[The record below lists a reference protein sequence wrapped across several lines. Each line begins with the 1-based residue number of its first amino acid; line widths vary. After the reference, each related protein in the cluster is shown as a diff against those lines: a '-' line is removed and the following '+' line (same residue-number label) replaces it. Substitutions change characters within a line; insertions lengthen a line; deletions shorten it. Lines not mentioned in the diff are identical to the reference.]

1 MEGKIKGVNLGAWLV
16 LEKWMTPRL
25 FDRTPSDDEYYL
37 AYDMDPEAYE
47 EKIKTHRA
55 TFITEGDFVKIA
67 SAGFNVVRIPV
78 PYFIFGD
85 REPFI
90 GCLDELDLAFN
101 WARAY
106 GLEVLIDLH
115 TAPYSQNAFDN
126 GGISGVCKWAQHPE
140 EVEFVL
146 NVLTR
151 LAERYKADDALYGI
165 EVLNEPL
172 TPEMWDIID
181 PQDQYEP
188 RDKELAE
195 GSAPVSFA
203 FLYDFYQ
210 EAYDRLREILPPD
223 KAIVFHDGFDLL
235 KWEGFFKEREFDN
248 VMLDTH
254 HYLMFGNDPDKENLE
269 YYQAH
274 LNQTGE
280 QIEKVSKYVPVVTG
294 EWCLYNQQIVKN
306 QKNMTDDEVTAFY
319 NALWQASVDAWN
331 KGDGYFYWT
340 YKLLIDTVNEPD
352 NRGKDAWDVSR
363 AIARGW
369 AQV

>member
-1 MEGKIKGVNLGAWLV
+1 
-16 LEKWMTPRL
+16 
-25 FDRTPSDDEYYL
+25 
-37 AYDMDPEAYE
+37 MDAAAYE

-90 GCLDELDLAFN
+90 GCLDELDRAFN

-106 GLEVLIDLH
+106 GLKVLIDLH

-126 GGISGVCKWAQHPE
+126 GGISGVCNWAQHPE

-146 NVLTR
+146 DVLTQ
-151 LAERYKADDALYGI
+151 LAERFKEDDALYGI
-165 EVLNEPL
+165 EVFNEPL

-195 GSAPVSFA
+195 GSAPVPFA

-210 EAYDRLREILPPD
+210 EAYDRLRKVLPSGKEP
-223 KAIVFHDGFDLL
+223 IVFHDGFDLL
-235 KWEGFFKEREFDN
+235 KWEGFFKTRIFN
-248 VMLDTH
+248 VMLDIH
-254 HYLMFGNDPDKENLE
+254 HYLMFGDDPEKENLE
-269 YYQAH
+269 NYQAH
-274 LNQTGE
+274 LNRIGE
-280 QIEKVSKYVPVVTG
+280 QIQKGLPVRDCSHRRVVF
-294 EWCLYNQQIVKN
+294 I
-306 QKNMTDDEVTAFY
+306 
-319 NALWQASVDAWN
+319 
-331 KGDGYFYWT
+331 
-340 YKLLIDTVNEPD
+340 
-352 NRGKDAWDVSR
+352 
-363 AIARGW
+363 
-369 AQV
+369 